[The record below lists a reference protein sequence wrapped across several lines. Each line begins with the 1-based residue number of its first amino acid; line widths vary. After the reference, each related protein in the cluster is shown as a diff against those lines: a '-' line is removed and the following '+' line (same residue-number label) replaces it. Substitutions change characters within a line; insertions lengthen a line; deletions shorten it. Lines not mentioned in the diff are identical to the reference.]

1 MLSPKSLS
9 IVLKKRGPS
18 QQEGL
23 SETINFQEKAPRI
36 EEILDAED
44 FISVFD
50 DAYYDLILDL
60 SGLEKTPDQVTLFL
74 GKEDQAVEAWRTLSL
89 RTENNNLQLL
99 SRRFFADSV
108 GLVFFKLKIKCVD
121 EDPLTFYSPLLSV
134 FLAEQENSSNL
145 QNICKKV
152 IENEDILFDKNIS
165 LLSSALRQ
173 KERESALGIFDQYLA
188 TLNSIAR
195 VYSRNAPYF
204 SSSCQGKLTVK
215 EEVSSFEKLSNVHA
229 KTLTYIAQHP
239 EELNSCPESTGISYG
254 TSYFVPRR
262 TLIFRNQVDKDIYEN
277 RVTLGFL
284 ELVLKK
290 TNESIE
296 KLNQLFDNLPSLISQ
311 REGYI
316 NSSALLIN
324 QLQGILQDLNSRL
337 MISLREIK
345 VIYHQYSR
353 FLPISKERFSRVP
366 RPTAIFLTVPQYR
379 QVYDVISTW
388 FSDTFE
394 FQVPEFFSY
403 EINRCSRIYEQYIL
417 VRVHELLTELGWSLK
432 TKGRIDWGHQVSDN
446 SEDLSALLVSNNFVY
461 QNKDST
467 LQVFYEPFISNVPS
481 ENSLVGLVRNS
492 SASLT
497 DEGKIT
503 THTKDKVFYTPD
515 FVLKLQ
521 SEGATRYLLLDAKFS
536 KKNEVIEKSLIPLI
550 FKYILGLTPLDS
562 SSEIHGLHLVCGKLD
577 KKEKLST
584 SPLWDHSEGLVPI
597 FNKNRIKAF
606 SVHESEIKPELR
618 NSLQIFLEEKT
629 ERPIDIKE

>member
-1 MLSPKSLS
+1 M
-9 IVLKKRGPS
+9 
-18 QQEGL
+18 
-23 SETINFQEKAPRI
+23 
-36 EEILDAED
+36 
-44 FISVFD
+44 
-50 DAYYDLILDL
+50 
-60 SGLEKTPDQVTLFL
+60 
-74 GKEDQAVEAWRTLSL
+74 
-89 RTENNNLQLL
+89 
-99 SRRFFADSV
+99 
-108 GLVFFKLKIKCVD
+108 
-121 EDPLTFYSPLLSV
+121 
-134 FLAEQENSSNL
+134 
-145 QNICKKV
+145 
-152 IENEDILFDKNIS
+152 
-165 LLSSALRQ
+165 LSSALRQ

-290 TNESIE
+290 TNDSIE

-417 VRVHELLTELGWSLK
+417 VRLHELLTELGWSLK
-432 TKGRIDWGHQVSDN
+432 TKGRIDWGLQVSDN
-446 SEDLSALLVSNNFVY
+446 SEDPSALLVSNNFVY

-481 ENSLVGLVRNS
+481 ENDLVGLIRNS
-492 SASLT
+492 SGSLT
-497 DEGKIT
+497 EDGKIT
-503 THTKDKVFYTPD
+503 TQTKGKVFYTPD

-521 SEGATRYLLLDAKFS
+521 SEGTTKYLLLDAKFS
-536 KKNEVIEKSLIPLI
+536 KKNEVIEKSLVPLI
-550 FKYILGLTPLDS
+550 FKYILGLTPQDS
-562 SSEIHGLHLVCGKLD
+562 SSEIHGLHLLCGKLD
-577 KKEKLST
+577 KKEKLRT

-606 SVHESEIKPELR
+606 SVHESEDSPELKR
-618 NSLQIFLEEKT
+618 SLSVFLNLETQTPPKS
-629 ERPIDIKE
+629 

>member
-74 GKEDQAVEAWRTLSL
+74 GKEDQAVEAWRNLSL

-145 QNICKKV
+145 QSICKKV

-417 VRVHELLTELGWSLK
+417 VRLHELLTELGWSLK
-432 TKGRIDWGHQVSDN
+432 TKGRIDWGLQVSDN
-446 SEDLSALLVSNNFVY
+446 SEDPSALLVSNNFVY

-481 ENSLVGLVRNS
+481 ENDLVGLIRNS
-492 SASLT
+492 SGSLT
-497 DEGKIT
+497 EDGKIT
-503 THTKDKVFYTPD
+503 TQTKGKVFYTPD

-521 SEGATRYLLLDAKFS
+521 SEGTTKYLLLDAKFS
-536 KKNEVIEKSLIPLI
+536 KKNEVIEKSLVPLI
-550 FKYILGLTPLDS
+550 FKYILGLTPQDS
-562 SSEIHGLHLVCGKLD
+562 SSEIHGLHLLCGKLD

-606 SVHESEIKPELR
+606 SVHESEDSPELKR
-618 NSLQIFLEEKT
+618 SLSVFLNFETQTPPKS
-629 ERPIDIKE
+629 

>member
-9 IVLKKRGPS
+9 IVLKKRAPS

-74 GKEDQAVEAWRTLSL
+74 GKEDQAVETWRNLSL

-145 QNICKKV
+145 QSICKKV

-173 KERESALGIFDQYLA
+173 RERESALGIFDQYLA

-417 VRVHELLTELGWSLK
+417 VRLHELLTELGWSLK
-432 TKGRIDWGHQVSDN
+432 TKGRIDWGLQVSDN
-446 SEDLSALLVSNNFVY
+446 SEDPSALLVSNNFVY

-481 ENSLVGLVRNS
+481 ENDLVGLIRNS
-492 SASLT
+492 SGSLT
-497 DEGKIT
+497 EDGKIT
-503 THTKDKVFYTPD
+503 TQTKGKVFYTPD

-521 SEGATRYLLLDAKFS
+521 SEGTTKYLLLDAKFS
-536 KKNEVIEKSLIPLI
+536 KKNEVIEKSLVPLI
-550 FKYILGLTPLDS
+550 FKYILGLTPQDS
-562 SSEIHGLHLVCGKLD
+562 SSEIHGLHLLCGKLD

-606 SVHESEIKPELR
+606 SVHESEDSPELKR
-618 NSLQIFLEEKT
+618 SLSVFLNFETQTPPKS
-629 ERPIDIKE
+629 

>member
-74 GKEDQAVEAWRTLSL
+74 GKEDQAVEAWRNLSL

-145 QNICKKV
+145 QSICKKV

-296 KLNQLFDNLPSLISQ
+296 NLNQLFENLPSLISR

-403 EINRCSRIYEQYIL
+403 EINRCSRIYEQYVL
-417 VRVHELLTELGWSLK
+417 VRLHELLTELGWSLK
-432 TKGRIDWGHQVSDN
+432 TKGRIDWGLQVSDN
-446 SEDLSALLVSNNFVY
+446 SEDPSALLVSNNFVY

-481 ENSLVGLVRNS
+481 ENDLVGLIRNS

-497 DEGKIT
+497 EDGKIT
-503 THTKDKVFYTPD
+503 TQTKGKVFYTPD
-515 FVLKLQ
+515 FVLKLL
-521 SEGATRYLLLDAKFS
+521 SEGTTKYLLLDAKFS
-536 KKNEVIEKSLIPLI
+536 KKNEVIEKSLVPLI
-550 FKYILGLTPLDS
+550 FKYILGLTPQDS
-562 SSEIHGLHLVCGKLD
+562 SSEIHGLHLLCGKLD
-577 KKEKLST
+577 KKEKLSA

-606 SVHESEIKPELR
+606 SVHESEDSPELKR
-618 NSLQIFLEEKT
+618 SLSAFLNFETQTPPKS
-629 ERPIDIKE
+629 

>member
-74 GKEDQAVEAWRTLSL
+74 GKEDQAVEAWRNLSL

-145 QNICKKV
+145 QSICKKV

-290 TNESIE
+290 TNDSIE

-417 VRVHELLTELGWSLK
+417 VRLHELLTELGWSLK
-432 TKGRIDWGHQVSDN
+432 TKGRIDWGLQVSDN
-446 SEDLSALLVSNNFVY
+446 SEDPSALLVSNNFVY

-481 ENSLVGLVRNS
+481 ENDLVGLIRNS
-492 SASLT
+492 SGSLT
-497 DEGKIT
+497 EDGKIT
-503 THTKDKVFYTPD
+503 TQTKGKVFYTPD

-521 SEGATRYLLLDAKFS
+521 SEGTTKYLLLDAKFS
-536 KKNEVIEKSLIPLI
+536 KKNEVIEKSLVPLI
-550 FKYILGLTPLDS
+550 FKYILGLTPQDS
-562 SSEIHGLHLVCGKLD
+562 SSEIHGLHLLCGKLD
-577 KKEKLST
+577 KKEKLRT

-606 SVHESEIKPELR
+606 SVHESEDSPELKR
-618 NSLQIFLEEKT
+618 SLSVFLNLETQTPPKS
-629 ERPIDIKE
+629 